1 MFAQFV
7 NKLEEGVISFLLAAM
22 TLLVFF
28 EVIMRFVF
36 NHGFMWAQEL
46 TLHLS
51 AWMVLF
57 GASWGIKKGTHIGV
71 DVLVKAFPRNMRRV
85 VTALAICC
93 ALAYCG
99 LFGYGSW
106 IYLKKMHLI
115 GLEMEDM
122 SIPRW
127 IAHGV
132 ALVAGFSLLAWR
144 LLVLLWKIIQDK
156 ADGFGLTDEAQDS
169 MRLIEET
176 RKAAAEQAR
185 AEAAKKAEAK

>member
-7 NKLEEGVISFLLAAM
+7 NKIEEGAITFLLAAM

-36 NHGFMWAQEL
+36 NHGYMWAQEL

-51 AWMVLF
+51 AWMVIF

-71 DVLVKAFPRNMRRV
+71 DAAVKHLPRGGRRL
-85 VTALAICC
+85 VTAIAICC

-106 IYLKKMHLI
+106 VYLKKMHLI

-122 SIPRW
+122 PIPRW

-132 ALVAGFSLLAWR
+132 ALVAGFGLIGWR
-144 LLVLLWKIIQDK
+144 LLVLLWKIVRNK
-156 ADGFGLTDEAQDS
+156 ADGFGLADEAKDS

-176 RKAAAEQAR
+176 RKAAAAQA
-185 AEAAKKAEAK
+185 KAEAQTKAGMK